1 MQTPVHDKG
10 ALGMTNQKMNAPS
23 FDRARG
29 FLKSLLTGSALFLV
43 DNMTKGPIHA
53 FSRTAD
59 AAQAAVSA
67 SRYPRFQPRFA
78 PGIGFPQSVASG
90 DPTSTGAILWTRVD
104 PTVSQGLGGN
114 RVDPSLVQWMQKP
127 DPALREDVIVAIR
140 QGQFVQFEISE
151 NANFSCIVL
160 SGFAPIYK
168 DYDHIVKVDVD
179 GCLRPQKTYYYR
191 FITRS
196 GHVSRTGRFK
206 TLPASGASVRSVR
219 FGYVSCA
226 DYTNGYYHAYRF
238 LAEEELDF
246 VIHLGDYVYESVGDP
261 TYQSPL
267 PDRQIRLP
275 GGKSKAFTLAD
286 YRTLYQTYR
295 SDPDLQRLHE
305 KHAMIAIWDDHEFAN
320 NTYFPAVA
328 PDDSLES
335 DPSRRLAANRVWF
348 EYMPARVVFDERQT
362 FDRSIR
368 IYCSFTWG
376 NLAEF
381 VFTDQRLYRS
391 AHPCG
396 KKEVGRFLS
405 PGCPRMN
412 DPNQTML
419 GSEQKTWFLNRMKSS
434 TALWKIW
441 ANEVQFT
448 PLKLYGQYLNLD
460 AWDGYAGERRQLTE
474 ALKEAGLRNWIV
486 ITGDLHTFESNL
498 IHANYGDESDDQ
510 AVGVELMVG
519 SITSSNLK
527 ETVEQAN
534 TGSISGSNP
543 LPLSAVKKMIKVAH
557 GPVSSLSDSALD
569 EAIRRLSV
577 LITMQN
583 PWIKRFEST
592 THGYAVM
599 ELTRNKATWRA
610 YAVSTIKSR
619 NARKSLLYECEIPRN
634 QSRLDFI
641 HG

>member
-1 MQTPVHDKG
+1 
-10 ALGMTNQKMNAPS
+10 MTQKMDAPS
-23 FDRARG
+23 FDRGRRV

-43 DNMTKGPIHA
+43 DSMTKGPIHA
-53 FSRTAD
+53 FSRVAD
-59 AAQAAVSA
+59 AAQASVSA

-90 DPTSTGAILWTRVD
+90 DPTSTGAMLWTRVD
-104 PTVSQGLGGN
+104 PAVSPGLDGS
-114 RVDPSLVQWMQKP
+114 RVNPGLVQWIQNP
-127 DPALREDVIVAIR
+127 DPNPREDVIEAIR
-140 QGQFVQFEISE
+140 QGRFVQFEISE
-151 NANFSCIVL
+151 RADFSRIVL
-160 SGFAPIYK
+160 SGFAPIYQ
-168 DYDHIVKVDVD
+168 DYDHIVKVDVN
-179 GCLRPQKTYYYR
+179 GRLRPQTTYFYR

-206 TLPASGASVRSVR
+206 TLPTPGASVGAVR
-219 FGYVSCA
+219 FGYVCCA
-226 DYTNGYYHAYRF
+226 DYTNGYYNAYRF

-261 TYQSPL
+261 SYQNPL
-267 PDRQIRLP
+267 PDRQIHLP
-275 GGKSKAFTLAD
+275 SGRSKAFTLED
-286 YRTLYQTYR
+286 YRTLYKTYR

-320 NTYFPAVA
+320 DTYFPAVA

-335 DPSRRLAANRVWF
+335 DPPRRLTANRVWF
-348 EYMPARVVFDERQT
+348 EYMPARVIFDETQT

-368 IYCSFTWG
+368 IYRSFTFG

-396 KKEVGRFLS
+396 EKEMGERYIS

-419 GSEQKTWFLNRMKSS
+419 GSKQKTWFLDKMKSS
-434 TALWKIW
+434 TAIWKVW

-448 PLKLYGQYLNLD
+448 PLKLFGQYLNLD
-460 AWDGYAGERRQLTE
+460 AWDGYAGERRLLTE
-474 ALKEAGLRNWIV
+474 TLKKNGIRNWIT
-486 ITGDLHTFESNL
+486 ITGDLHTFEANL
-498 IHANYGDESDDQ
+498 IHTNYSGEFGDP

-519 SITSSNLK
+519 SVTSSNLK
-527 ETVEQAN
+527 EMVEQLI
-534 TGSISGSNP
+534 TGHISGSNP
-543 LPLSAVKKMIKVAH
+543 LPHSVVEKLITAAY
-557 GPVSSLSDSALD
+557 GPVSSLSESALE
-569 EAIRRLSV
+569 EAIRRLSL

-599 ELTRNKATWRA
+599 ELTRDKATWRA

-619 NARKSLLYECEIPRN
+619 NARKTLLYECEIPQN